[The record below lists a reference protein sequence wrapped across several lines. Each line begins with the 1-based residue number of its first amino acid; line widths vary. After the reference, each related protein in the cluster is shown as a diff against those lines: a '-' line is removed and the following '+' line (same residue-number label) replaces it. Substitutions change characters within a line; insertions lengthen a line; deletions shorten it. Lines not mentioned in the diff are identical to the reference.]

1 MKKNIL
7 ITAPRHYTQRLL
19 TAFEKYKEEVEVT
32 NIAMVE
38 STFDT
43 ANDEMQKLC
52 ADLGM
57 FDFVVCLSRKAVDA
71 MHNCCDCAEQLG
83 KTQFLAIGKDNEYL
97 HDVLGVTPPFISKE
111 PSPIGIAHALKE
123 RGLNE
128 GCRLAALA
136 PAFVGMVEPRTVPD
150 FMAKLSELGVQ
161 THRVDAYVNMA
172 TELSARKQAY
182 DLIIDKRIDCV
193 AFTSGS
199 EVMAFNDGLKE
210 VYGTDACCI
219 LNDVAI
225 ACMGPYTAMQAKR
238 IGLKVDWVPAEF
250 NSFDDFTACLVKHWR

>member
-71 MHNCCDCAEQLG
+71 MHNCCDRAEQLD
-83 KTQFLAIGKDNEYL
+83 KTQFLALSLI
-97 HDVLGVTPPFISKE
+97 HISE
-111 PSPIGIAHALKE
+111 PT
-123 RGLNE
+123 R
-128 GCRLAALA
+128 
-136 PAFVGMVEPRTVPD
+136 
-150 FMAKLSELGVQ
+150 
-161 THRVDAYVNMA
+161 
-172 TELSARKQAY
+172 
-182 DLIIDKRIDCV
+182 
-193 AFTSGS
+193 
-199 EVMAFNDGLKE
+199 
-210 VYGTDACCI
+210 
-219 LNDVAI
+219 
-225 ACMGPYTAMQAKR
+225 PY
-238 IGLKVDWVPAEF
+238 
-250 NSFDDFTACLVKHWR
+250 

>member
-57 FDFVVCLSRKAVDA
+57 FDFVVCLSRKAIDA
-71 MHNCCDCAEQLG
+71 MHNYCDCAEQLG

-136 PAFVGMVEPRTVPD
+136 PAFVGMEEPRTVP
-150 FMAKLSELGVQ
+150 ALLGSRLVYLSVY
-161 THRVDAYVNMA
+161 TN
-172 TELSARKQAY
+172 
-182 DLIIDKRIDCV
+182 
-193 AFTSGS
+193 
-199 EVMAFNDGLKE
+199 EVPMQKGLP
-210 VYGTDACCI
+210 AC
-219 LNDVAI
+219 A
-225 ACMGPYTAMQAKR
+225 
-238 IGLKVDWVPAEF
+238 
-250 NSFDDFTACLVKHWR
+250 SFWEDTK